1 MSLRNYKIMMI
12 IIMII
17 MIIIL
22 IIIIIIIIII
32 INTVTGPSLG
42 HSVVITAIEEETKVT
57 S

>member
-22 IIIIIIIIII
+22 IIIIII

-42 HSVVITAIEEETKVT
+42 HSVVITAIEEETKVK

>member
-22 IIIIIIIIII
+22 IIIIIIII

-42 HSVVITAIEEETKVT
+42 HSVVITAIEEETKVK

>member
-22 IIIIIIIIII
+22 IIIIIIIII